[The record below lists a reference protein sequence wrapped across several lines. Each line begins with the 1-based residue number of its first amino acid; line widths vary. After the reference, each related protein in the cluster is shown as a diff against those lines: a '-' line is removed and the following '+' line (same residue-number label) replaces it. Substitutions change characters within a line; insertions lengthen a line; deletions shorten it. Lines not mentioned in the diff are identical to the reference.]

1 MNEHIRLNAQKK
13 RERRCAKQT
22 TARNKQTIINIT
34 YETVHFIMCPVGC
47 SHRSVSGTADYQTI
61 ASLSRPDQA
70 GRAAHR

>member
-1 MNEHIRLNAQKK
+1 MNEHIRLKHTKDVRGGVQ
-13 RERRCAKQT
+13 KQT